1 MTFIKNTWKR
11 TESINSLSTKE
22 SEFPKLILN
31 NEGNF
36 FTKLKDIANKFDSFL
51 ILLHK
56 PSSLMENL

>member
-36 FTKLKDIANKFDSFL
+36 LTKLKDIANKFDSFL

>member
-22 SEFPKLILN
+22 SEFPTLILN
-31 NEGNF
+31 NEGKF
-36 FTKLKDIANKFDSFL
+36 LTKLKDIANKFDNFL

-56 PSSLMENL
+56 PSSLVENL